1 MEAALSL
8 SVRALSL
15 LFPAIAPWGLTLAHF
30 VADPAPRPAHR
41 PALESPI
48 ERPVA
53 ANLGFR
59 APRLAPPACDSGQR
73 GVASVTRRV
82 TGRLAAARIP
92 YSSDAFAD
100 CSAMAHRVLDSVEER
115 CDGIARPSVEEARSA
130 QAIASWYAAEGLLT
144 TIHEPLDADD
154 ALVPGAIA
162 FFGPPG
168 WSAPTLDDVFH
179 IGVVVSVHRDPVG
192 RVESYRMFH
201 GRRPGKVASITGWHR
216 RDASPPLGN
225 GSEVLVA
232 VAWPGEE
239 LMPAGMGAIAEA
251 PEIWATPS
259 PPQTAD
265 R

>member
-15 LFPAIAPWGLTLAHF
+15 LFPAIAPWGLTLVHL
-30 VADPAPRPAHR
+30 VDDPAAR

-53 ANLGFR
+53 ANPNFR
-59 APRLAPPACDSGQR
+59 APRPAPPACDRGQR
-73 GVASVTRRV
+73 GVAYVTRRV
-82 TGRLAAARIP
+82 AGSLAAARIP
-92 YSSDAFAD
+92 YSSEEFAD
-100 CSAMAHRVLDSVEER
+100 CSAMAHRVLDRVEDR
-115 CDGIARPSVEEARSA
+115 CDGIARPTVQEARSA
-130 QAIASWYAAEGLLT
+130 QAIAEWYAAQGLLT

-168 WSAPTLDDVFH
+168 HPAPTLDQVFH
-179 IGVVVSVHRDPVG
+179 IGVVVSVQRDPVG

-216 RDASPPLGN
+216 RDAVPPLGN
-225 GSEVLVA
+225 GTEVLLA

-251 PEIWATPS
+251 PALDP
-259 PPQTAD
+259 A